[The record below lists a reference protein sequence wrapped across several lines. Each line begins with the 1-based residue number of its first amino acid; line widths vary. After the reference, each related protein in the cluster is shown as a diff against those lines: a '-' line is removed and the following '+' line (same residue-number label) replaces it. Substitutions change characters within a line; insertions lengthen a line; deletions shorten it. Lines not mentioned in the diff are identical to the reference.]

1 MPAKVLLVSLG
12 LRETARLRVI
22 AVLSSITCAGA
33 VISFRCSGMTGD
45 PAICFAT
52 CFCSRSNAGAL
63 EFAVAAY
70 PAHLRTLDAR
80 LLSARDLELRSILV
94 KRTLL

>member
-1 MPAKVLLVSLG
+1 
-12 LRETARLRVI
+12 
-22 AVLSSITCAGA
+22 
-33 VISFRCSGMTGD
+33 
-45 PAICFAT
+45 
-52 CFCSRSNAGAL
+52 L